1 MKLNTS
7 QRVTLFEVARG
18 FRTSSVGQMRDA
30 LDIIGKLEVDR
41 SDDQDP
47 EAYDI
52 DLSDSDQKLLSVM
65 LSDALK
71 RRMFV
76 TSPATLELLQM
87 FGVD

>member
-7 QRVTLFEVARG
+7 QQATLFEVARG
-18 FRTSSVGQMRDA
+18 FRTSSVGQMQDA
-30 LDIIGKLEVDR
+30 LGIISKLKVDEN
-41 SDDQDP
+41 DNQDP